1 MHTLHYTFDHLLQ
14 SYKKID
20 TITNL
25 RVGIV
30 GGFNPQRVGVEPPPP
45 SSCVQTLIFE

>member
-30 GGFNPQRVGVEPPPP
+30 GGSTPRGLGLNPPPQFM
-45 SSCVQTLIFE
+45 CTDAHF